1 MSTTLTGSPAT
12 ARRWSARTLPP
23 SEIEQVT
30 VSMDGFDV
38 NSYVVHAPEGDIIVD
53 AGAEPERIL
62 GAARAPVAAI
72 LVTHGH
78 ADHVNALEFVRRETG
93 APIFMHPAD
102 AEGKVRDYEP
112 LQDGQALDLAG
123 LGIRVFHTPGHS
135 PGSVTFV
142 LGDDQIV
149 GDLILP
155 GSVGRTDIDGASWE
169 DLEES
174 IRRVMP
180 LWEEDTRLYAGH
192 GPVLMAAEELRTN
205 PYLPPGLS

>member
-1 MSTTLTGSPAT
+1 M
-12 ARRWSARTLPP
+12 

-30 VSMDGFDV
+30 LSMNGFEV
-38 NSYVVHAPEGDIIVD
+38 NSYVIHAPEGDIVVD
-53 AGAEPERIL
+53 AGVEPEKIL
-62 GAARAPVAAI
+62 GATCAPVAAI

-78 ADHVNALEFVRRETG
+78 ADHVDALEPVRRETG
-93 APIFMHPAD
+93 APVYMHPAD

-112 LQDGQALDLAG
+112 LEDGHALDVAG

-142 LGDDQIV
+142 VGHDQIV

-155 GSVGRTDIDGASWE
+155 GSVGRTDIPGASWE
-169 DLEES
+169 EIEGS
-174 IRRVMP
+174 IRRVIP
-180 LWEEDTRLYAGH
+180 LWEEETRLYTGH
-192 GPVLMAAEELRTN
+192 GPVLTAVEELRTN

>member
-1 MSTTLTGSPAT
+1 V
-12 ARRWSARTLPP
+12 
-23 SEIEQVT
+23 SEVEQVT
-30 VSMDGFDV
+30 LSMDGFEV
-38 NSYVVHAPEGDIIVD
+38 NSYVVHAPDADIIVD
-53 AGAEPERIL
+53 AGAEPEKIL
-62 GAARAPVAAI
+62 DATRAPVAAI

-78 ADHVNALEFVRRETG
+78 ADHVNALGFVRRETA
-93 APIFMHPAD
+93 APVYMHPAD
-102 AEGKVRDYEP
+102 AEGRVEDYEP
-112 LQDGQALDLAG
+112 LEDGRALDVAG

-142 LGDDQIV
+142 VGNDQIV

-155 GSVGRTDIDGASWE
+155 GSAGRTDIPGASWE
-169 DLEES
+169 ELEDS

-180 LWEEDTRLYAGH
+180 LWEEGTRLYTGH